1 MQSLRRCLNFENLCR
16 REHDAMAQR
25 VQGARELQTSCN
37 EDHAALVGNMH
48 SLRAGR
54 EDAERE
60 LAHLRHMCS
69 EVQHDWLRK
78 LKDRRKEV
86 SHLVL

>member
-1 MQSLRRCLNFENLCR
+1 
-16 REHDAMAQR
+16 MAQR
-25 VQGARELQTSCN
+25 VQGARELQTSCH

-54 EDAERE
+54 EDADRE

-86 SHLVL
+86 SIEVLSLQNHVGDSGTC

>member
-1 MQSLRRCLNFENLCR
+1 
-16 REHDAMAQR
+16 MAQR
-25 VQGARELQTSCN
+25 VQGARELQTSCH

-54 EDAERE
+54 EDADRE

-86 SHLVL
+86 SCNNTI